1 MSKISEM
8 CVTNVIARSVATWQS
23 KILRVFSITGLLRCI
38 KFSAAR
44 NDQKR
49 LKSSLMRMVVLGSFA
64 LASQASLATLNI
76 FACEP
81 EWGALARELGGD
93 DVKVY
98 VATTAMQ
105 DPHHIE
111 ARPSLIAKMRQ
122 ADLVVCTG
130 AELEIGWLPVLLS
143 ESGNR
148 KVQPGQP
155 GYFEAARHVPLLEKP
170 VRLDRSEG
178 DVHAAGNPHIQ
189 TDPRN
194 IASVAGALARSM
206 AKIDAANSVKY
217 TQRELDF
224 QSRWTQSIKG
234 WEAKAA
240 PLKEVPIAVQHKG
253 FPYLQNWL
261 GLNEVAVL
269 EPKPGVEPSAAHLA
283 QVLSG
288 LKSRPARMILRA
300 SYMPDRASKWLSER
314 AGIPAVELP
323 YTVGGSR
330 EAGNLFGLFDD
341 TINRLLAGLK

>member
-1 MSKISEM
+1 MHIRHLFFLCLM
-8 CVTNVIARSVATWQS
+8 WLAVPAHAVLSV
-23 KILRVFSITGLLRCI
+23 
-38 KFSAAR
+38 
-44 NDQKR
+44 
-49 LKSSLMRMVVLGSFA
+49 
-64 LASQASLATLNI
+64 

-81 EWGALARELGGD
+81 EWGALVKELGGG

-105 DPHHIE
+105 DPHHVE

-122 ADLVVCTG
+122 AELVVCTG

-143 ESGNR
+143 ESGNS

-155 GYFEAARHVPLLEKP
+155 GYFEAARHVALAEKP
-170 VRLDRSEG
+170 VRVDRSEG

-194 IASVAGALARSM
+194 IAKVATALAGTMTR
-206 AKIDAANSVKY
+206 IDAANAAKY
-217 TQRELDF
+217 QQREQAF
-224 QSRWTQSIKG
+224 QSRWSQAIKG
-234 WEAKAA
+234 WEAKAL
-240 PLKEVPIAVQHKG
+240 PLRGVPIVVQHKG

-283 QVLSG
+283 RVLNG
-288 LKSRPARMILRA
+288 LKSQPARMILRA
-300 SYMPDRASKWLSER
+300 AYMPDRASNWLSER
-314 AGIPAVELP
+314 ADIPVVELP

-330 EAGNLFGLFDD
+330 EAGDLFGLFED